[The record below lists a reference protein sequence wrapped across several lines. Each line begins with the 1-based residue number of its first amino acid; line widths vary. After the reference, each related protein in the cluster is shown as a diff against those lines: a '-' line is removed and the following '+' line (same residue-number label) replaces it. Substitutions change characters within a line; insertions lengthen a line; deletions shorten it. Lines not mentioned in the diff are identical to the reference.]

1 MDNQQHIHEWIDQYL
16 NGELVGQELD
26 KFKIRLKD
34 DPDFLRQVQVQKAI
48 IQEIEAQR
56 SAELKAMLA
65 ARTKRSSGLI
75 IPFGR
80 KPMAIA
86 AIILSVLALG
96 LLLKINMPFSPN
108 DLAENTEE
116 APPPVEEIPSDEP
129 QKTDE
134 TEQMVVDDSL
144 TIEGNAEMPE
154 EPAPEI
160 AVVDDDVEMEAADES
175 DVLLSEDEV
184 DESISTMREK
194 ESKLDGSNV
203 KPTRDSMI
211 GAKMITVTSYSM
223 PAVRKDQVDV
233 VVPSNEDDE
242 KKGIFKRKSKTEQ
255 TTAKEVQSNND
266 GIDEMIKTP
275 KGSIRVEYWVSIV
288 NFKGYKFDGK
298 KLLLFDT
305 PTTASV
311 ALKEYNQQTYLVKNG
326 SYYLLVPNS
335 AFNQLRKVSD
345 EATLN
350 ILNK

>member
-1 MDNQQHIHEWIDQYL
+1 MDNRQHIHEWIDQYL

-56 SAELKAMLA
+56 GVELKAMLA

-80 KPMAIA
+80 RPMAIA

-116 APPPVEEIPSDEP
+116 APPPVQEIPSDES
-129 QKTDE
+129 QKLSDTQ
-134 TEQMVVDDSL
+134 QMRVDDSV
-144 TIEGNAEMPE
+144 TVESNAEMPE
-154 EPAPEI
+154 EPTPEI
-160 AVVDDDVEMEAADES
+160 AVVEDEVEMAAPEES
-175 DVLLSEDEV
+175 DVLLSDQ
-184 DESISTMREK
+184 DAGESISDLREK

-211 GAKMITVTSYSM
+211 GAKMITVTAYSM
-223 PAVRKDQVDV
+223 PTVRKDQVEV
-233 VVPSNEDDE
+233 VDPSNTDDE
-242 KKGIFKRKSKTEQ
+242 KKGIFKRKTKTEQ
-255 TTAKEVQSNND
+255 TAAKEVETE
-266 GIDEMIKTP
+266 DEVSSDFVKTP
-275 KGSIRVEYWVSIV
+275 KGAIRVEYWVSIV
-288 NFKGYKFDGK
+288 NFRGYKFDGS

-305 PTTASV
+305 PTSASI
-311 ALKEYNQQTYLVKNG
+311 AIKEYNQQTYLVKNG
-326 SYYLLVPNS
+326 SYYQLVPNN

-345 EATLN
+345 ESLLN
-350 ILNK
+350 ILKK